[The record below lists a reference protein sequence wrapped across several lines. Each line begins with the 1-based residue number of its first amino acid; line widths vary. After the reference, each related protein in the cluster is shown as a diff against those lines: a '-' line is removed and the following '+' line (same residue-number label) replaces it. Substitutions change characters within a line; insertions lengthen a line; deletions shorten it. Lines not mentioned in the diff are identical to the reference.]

1 MARLTRRLGYV
12 FIATYGRSGS
22 TLLQGILNS
31 APDVLVRGE
40 NAGAPVLLWRY
51 HRRLARHQ
59 QRVSRTKALTPRHPW
74 FGVDAYPQDVA
85 LDSIRRLMT
94 DTLLR
99 PEKDTRLAGYKDIA
113 WPRSRTEIVKY
124 VEFLQQ
130 VFPGARFVVNTRDI
144 SATARSGWWAKNPEA
159 AAEIQQMHDTLM
171 FLVEER
177 PESTYHV
184 HYDDYV
190 ADPGRLAG
198 LFEWLDLEF
207 DRKAIEAV
215 MAVKH
220 SYQPRPKL
228 EQ

>member
-22 TLLQGILNS
+22 TLLQGVLNS
-31 APDVLVRGE
+31 APNVLVRGE

-51 HRRLARHQ
+51 HRRLMRHQ
-59 QRVSRTKALTPRHPW
+59 KRVTRKRALTPRHPW
-74 FGVDAYPQDVA
+74 FGVDGYPEE
-85 LDSIRRLMT
+85 LGIESIRRLVT

-99 PEKDTRLAGYKDIA
+99 PDKDTRLVGYKDIA
-113 WPRSRTEIVKY
+113 WPRSRRELVQY
-124 VEFLQQ
+124 VQFLEQ
-130 VFPGARFVVNTRDI
+130 VFPGARIVVNTRDI
-144 SATARSGWWAKNPEA
+144 SATARSGWWAKNPA
-159 AAEIQQMHDTLM
+159 ASAQIQQMHDALM
-171 FLVEER
+171 FLLEEM

-198 LFEWLDLEF
+198 LFEWLDLDF
-207 DRKAIEAV
+207 DRARVDAV

-220 SYQPRPKL
+220 SYQPRPKR